1 MMILLLF
8 AFVSGL
14 VTILAP
20 CIWPLL
26 PRVLSSSSPGG
37 KRKPFGITLGIVTS
51 FSCFT
56 LTIPYLVKGINLNP
70 DLPRFLAVVIIGFL
84 GFLMAIPALSVKL
97 EGGLSR
103 LSSCFSYTTKPTSTG
118 LLGGLLT

>member
-14 VTILAP
+14 ITIFAP

-26 PRVLSSSSPGG
+26 PIVLSSSSTGG
-37 KRKPFGITLGIVTS
+37 KRKPLGITLGIITS

-56 LTIPYLVKGINLNP
+56 LAISSLVKTIDINP
-70 DLPRFLAVVIIGFL
+70 DIPRFLAVVIIGL
-84 GFLMAIPALSVKL
+84 CGLLMVIPALSFKV
-97 EGGLSR
+97 EGILIGK
-103 LSSCFSYTTKPTSTG
+103 Y
-118 LLGGLLT
+118 